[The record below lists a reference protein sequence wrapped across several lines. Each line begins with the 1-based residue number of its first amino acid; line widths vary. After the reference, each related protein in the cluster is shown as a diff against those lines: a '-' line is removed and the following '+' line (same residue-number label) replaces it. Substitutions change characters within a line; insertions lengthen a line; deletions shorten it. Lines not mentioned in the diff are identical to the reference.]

1 MVLAH
6 ERRGDGEPL
15 VLVHGIGSHRQVWA
29 PVLDA
34 LAAQRDTIAVDL
46 PGFGESA
53 LEATAESGPLTPA
66 DHARAVAGLLDE
78 LGLETA
84 HVAGNSLGGGVALE
98 LARMGRARS
107 ATGLSPVGFWT
118 ARENAYGRAVLRTSR
133 RLARALAPLPSALT
147 TGPVAQTL
155 GSWHLA
161 SRPWRIPPDVAADAA
176 RNLAVSPGFDPTLEG
191 FRTWRFRDGHELACP
206 VTIAWAQHDRLLI
219 PRQAQ
224 RARRALPGARHVLLT
239 GCGHVPTWDDPEQVA
254 QLLLEGSRCPA

>member
-1 MVLAH
+1 MLLAH
-6 ERRGDGEPL
+6 ERRGGGEPL
-15 VLVHGIGSHRQVWA
+15 VLVHGIGSQRQVWS

-46 PGFGESA
+46 RGFGESPLGA
-53 LEATAESGPLTPA
+53 PGPLTPA

-118 ARENAYGRAVLRTSR
+118 ARENAYGRALLRATR
-133 RLARALAPLPSALT
+133 HLARALSPLPSALT

-155 GSWHLA
+155 GSWHVA
-161 SRPWRIPPDVAADAA
+161 RRPWRIPADAAAEAA
-176 RNLAVSPGFDPTLEG
+176 RNLALSPGFEPTLEG
-191 FRTWRFRDGHELACP
+191 VRTWRFRDGHELGCP
-206 VTIAWAQHDRLLI
+206 MTIAWAQHDRILLR
-219 PRQAQ
+219 RQAA
-224 RARRALPGARHVLLT
+224 RAREALPDARHVTLT

-254 QLLLEGSRCPA
+254 RVLLEGSAR